1 MFRFWIFS
9 YHTVIFMGQSGKV
22 GNISLLKLVR
32 QPGLMLVRTLG
43 MYASDVVE
51 DFTAGII
58 FL

>member
-1 MFRFWIFS
+1 
-9 YHTVIFMGQSGKV
+9 MGQSGKV
-22 GNISLLKLVR
+22 GNISLVKLVR

-58 FL
+58 VL